1 MTARPGAAASA
12 ASRRDEGAR
21 PAAAPAP
28 RPPRMAAGATLCPS
42 VSGDPRNAPVI
53 IGVVGEGGVVA
64 NLPTPIPLT
73 PGMRARIGGTPEA
86 RFRLAGPCAERHCAH
101 WKDAACSLIGRMQE
115 AVAGFVEPREPGAA
129 VPRCG
134 IRAACRWWVQL
145 GPEAC
150 HTCPHV
156 HYNPSV

>member
-12 ASRRDEGAR
+12 ASRRDQATR
-21 PAAAPAP
+21 PA
-28 RPPRMAAGATLCPS
+28 GKATLCPS
-42 VSGDPRNAPVI
+42 VSGDPRNAPMV
-53 IGVVGEGGVVA
+53 IGVIGEGGVVA

-73 PGMRARIGGTPEA
+73 PGMRAQIGEKPET
-86 RFRLAGPCAERHCAH
+86 RFRLAGPCVERHCAH
-101 WKDAACSLIGRMQE
+101 WKDASCSLIGRMQE
-115 AVAGFVEPREPGAA
+115 AVAGYVEAREPGAP

-134 IRAACRWWVQL
+134 IRASCRWWVQR

-156 HYNPSV
+156 HYKPSA